1 MSKEH
6 PLISVIVVN
15 WNGLGLLDQCFE
27 SLAKQTWRNKEF
39 ILVDNGSTDGS
50 RELLSSWAERL
61 PAAQSILL
69 PMNTGFCKANNRSE
83 ERRVGKE
90 CRPRGWR
97 RQTQK
102 RI

>member
-1 MSKEH
+1 MQYTSSVRHIMLTAGFTSRLPKCVVLEMSKEH

-69 PMNTGFCKANNRSE
+69 PTN
-83 ERRVGKE
+83 
-90 CRPRGWR
+90 
-97 RQTQK
+97 
-102 RI
+102 